1 MATERQIE
9 ANRRNAR
16 NSTGPRS
23 GVGKKRASLNA
34 YRHGLTRPIA
44 GPEFAR
50 QVEALARQILGD
62 SKDRVKIDLSHDAAQ
77 AQLELDR
84 VRVVKVAFIKRL
96 AAFGRFDE
104 PDHFASP
111 QDESA
116 SILQHFCGAS
126 RCKKP
131 PKLAVDP
138 LPAMPSQEPQRTAE
152 AVRRALPDLIKLDRY
167 EARAITRR
175 DRAIRT
181 IAKGDLYK

>member
-34 YRHGLTRPIA
+34 YRRGLTKPIA
-44 GPEFAR
+44 GREFAR

-62 SKDRVKIDLSHDAAQ
+62 SKDKVKIDLAHDAAQ
-77 AQLELDR
+77 AQIELER
-84 VRVVKVAFIKRL
+84 VRSVKVAFIKRL
-96 AAFGRFDE
+96 ATFGRFDE

-111 QDESA
+111 KDEA
-116 SILQHFCGAS
+116 AWILQHFCGAS
-126 RCKKP
+126 PCKKP

-138 LPAMPSQEPQRTAE
+138 LPAIPSQEPQRTAE

-175 DRAIRT
+175 DRAIRA
-181 IAKGDLYK
+181 ISKGD